1 MRLLA
6 LLADRPRLAALLGA
20 LSIASSGI
28 FYRYAAVS
36 PETGAFFRALYGLPL
51 LGLVAWAEVRRF
63 GPLPRRAVAAAAAA
77 GCFFAAD
84 LALWHHAI
92 EAVGV
97 GLATVLAN
105 LQVVLV
111 GAVAWWLGGERPSR
125 AVLASLPL
133 VLVGVVAISGVLET
147 GAYGADP
154 VAGVVLGLGAAA
166 AYAAYLLVMRRVGG
180 RASGPALPVFVSTA
194 ATAGASLAVGLLVGR
209 LDLGPSWPAH
219 GWLAVLGLT
228 AQAAGYLFI
237 VSSLPRLPAVVA
249 SILLLAQP
257 VGSVAL
263 GIILLGEAPSLLQ
276 SLGVGLVLAG
286 IAVAGGPG
294 GRLGDAVRTRLV
306 GDARASDEA
315 VDGVTV
321 RSPGEAARPR

>member
-1 MRLLA
+1 MTLLGLLA
-6 LLADRPRLAALLGA
+6 ARPRLAALLGA
-20 LSIASSGI
+20 LSIATSGV

-63 GPLPRRAVAAAAAA
+63 GPLPPSAVAAAAVA
-77 GCFFAAD
+77 GLCFAAD

-111 GAVAWWLGGERPSR
+111 GAVAWRLGGERPSS

-147 GAYGADP
+147 GAYGSDP

-166 AYAAYLLVMRRVGG
+166 AYAAYLLVIRRVG
-180 RASGPALPVFVSTA
+180 RTARGPALPVFVSTA
-194 ATAGASLAVGLLVGR
+194 TTAGAALAIGLLVGR
-209 LDLGPSWPAH
+209 LDLAPSWPAH
-219 GWLAVLGLT
+219 AWLAVLGLT
-228 AQAAGYLFI
+228 VQAASYLFI
-237 VSSLPRLPAVVA
+237 VTSLPRLPAVVA
-249 SILLLAQP
+249 SIILLAQP
-257 VGSVAL
+257 VGSVVL
-263 GIILLGEAPSLLQ
+263 GVVLLGEAPSILQ
-276 SLGVGLVLAG
+276 TIGVGLVLGG
-286 IAVAGGPG
+286 IAVAGRLGSRVEEVLRARIGRVGRASGRGLDEATGGSSGWPAGPG
-294 GRLGDAVRTRLV
+294 
-306 GDARASDEA
+306 
-315 VDGVTV
+315 
-321 RSPGEAARPR
+321 